1 MHLDGPGAGGCWE
14 DPWCWDVAR
23 ETQKEDFG
31 VMKCLPWPG
40 MRGTVRQQG
49 SQLGSSPLLALFQ
62 QGAEP

>member
-1 MHLDGPGAGGCWE
+1 MLGRPVVLGRCE
-14 DPWCWDVAR
+14 

-31 VMKCLPWPG
+31 VMKCLPRPG